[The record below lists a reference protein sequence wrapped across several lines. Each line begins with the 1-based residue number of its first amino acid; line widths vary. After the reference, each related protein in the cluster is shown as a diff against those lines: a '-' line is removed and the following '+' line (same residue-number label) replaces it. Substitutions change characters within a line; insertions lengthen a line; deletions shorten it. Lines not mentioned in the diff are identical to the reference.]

1 MKQLAIKPVIHA
13 FDTCKEF
20 CEAFEIGEGDLIIT
34 NEYIF
39 NPLFTDLG
47 IKADVMYQEK
57 YGTGEPSDEII
68 KDKELVLVP
77 TTCGTGSEVTNLS
90 I

>member
-57 YGTGEPSDEII
+57 YGWASR
-68 KDKELVLVP
+68 P
-77 TTCGTGSEVTNLS
+77 TKWRKRCMRT
-90 I
+90 